1 MFKPQS
7 DAKKT
12 LATVYSVFFFT
23 ISLAVTPFAQSQP
36 TLLTE
41 YYIHYCQVYPDE
53 CPSYP
58 GSRPSLNPPQIV
70 TRENVTSGNPDSGYR
85 IDLYAEFS
93 PTPTNTFSYLRIF
106 AEGSASISGTIGS
119 GPSCIN
125 PILPVPLITGST
137 SQRNTIWFEGGSTCG
152 DNGTSPEVLGE
163 WAFNDTFRFGE
174 PVRKLAA
181 DGSAYDASPMTQ
193 RRNGQPWLTL
203 YWGYKLGL
211 VESQFDWDA
220 TALSVLPAFK
230 GWRRYAPKSEEIM
243 LLKLPPPIVEGEVT
257 EYVNTENFPNDP
269 GGHYYYASNDETRA
283 ILDSGRPGKWFRTG
297 KGFKHGGYVSVCR
310 FYGSVSP
317 GPNSHFYTA
326 SDNECSV
333 LKSLEAK
340 PMPSNKQQFNFE
352 GVAFYANVPI
362 PSKAAGQPATCPT
375 QSIPLYR
382 AYNAAWGP
390 SGKKNYDSNH
400 RFSTSRADI
409 DAVVA
414 KGWNDEGMVMCVPA

>member
-1 MFKPQS
+1 MLKNTLTFVLFSLLGLTGQS
-7 DAKKT
+7 
-12 LATVYSVFFFT
+12 
-23 ISLAVTPFAQSQP
+23 VTAQSL
-36 TLLTE
+36 TLEE
-41 YYIHYCQVYPDE
+41 YFIHYCRVVPDD
-53 CPSYP
+53 CRYYP
-58 GSRPSLNPPQIV
+58 GSRPGRYLPEVVLRRDVSSELPSQDRRIETAASFLEGESAPASL
-70 TRENVTSGNPDSGYR
+70 
-85 IDLYAEFS
+85 LY
-93 PTPTNTFSYLRIF
+93 IF
-106 AEGSASISGTIGS
+106 AEGGGSADVTQCSPIPIPTPLTTIGATTVRQTTW
-119 GPSCIN
+119 I
-125 PILPVPLITGST
+125 
-137 SQRNTIWFEGGSTCG
+137 EGGGGCA
-152 DNGTSPEVLGE
+152 NVGTSPEIRGTWE
-163 WAFNDTFRFGE
+163 FQDTFKFNGPLR
-174 PVRKLAA
+174 RQAS
-181 DGSAYDASPMTQ
+181 DGSFYDAASVTQ
-193 RRNGQPWLTL
+193 TRNGQPWLTL
-203 YWGYKLGL
+203 FWGYKLGL

-220 TALSVLPAFK
+220 AALSALPEFK
-230 GWRRYAPKSEEIM
+230 NWLRYAPKSEEIM

-297 KGFKHGGYVSVCR
+297 KGFKHGGYISVCR

-333 LKSLEAK
+333 LKSIEVK

>member
-1 MFKPQS
+1 MALGLGSACVAQAQDMLDVYYPATIRVSKPI
-7 DAKKT
+7 T
-12 LATVYSVFFFT
+12 FLAYK
-23 ISLAVTPFAQSQP
+23 
-36 TLLTE
+36 
-41 YYIHYCQVYPDE
+41 
-53 CPSYP
+53 
-58 GSRPSLNPPQIV
+58 
-70 TRENVTSGNPDSGYR
+70 
-85 IDLYAEFS
+85 
-93 PTPTNTFSYLRIF
+93 SYLR
-106 AEGSASISGTIGS
+106 A
-119 GPSCIN
+119 N
-125 PILPVPLITGST
+125 PLPRDLYEVPGVFTAV
-137 SQRNTIWFEGGSTCG
+137 
-152 DNGTSPEVLGE
+152 TSPEAGARLSYRFLGE
-163 WAFNDTFRFGE
+163 EHAPGGTCAVINLPSVLHAGLVAPRQTTWQDYVPCGYDDTGTPPAPGKLWSFSDTFAFNA
-174 PVRKLAA
+174 PVRRKTW
-181 DGSAYDASPMTQ
+181 DGMEFEASPMVQ
-193 RRNGQPWLTL
+193 RRNSEPWHTT
-203 YWGYKLGL
+203 YWAYRLGL
-211 VESQFDWDA
+211 VEVKFEWDPA
-220 TALSVLPAFK
+220 RLSTLPAFS
-230 GWRRYAPKSEEIM
+230 GWPRYSPEKNEFM
-243 LLKLPPPIVEGEVT
+243 LITLPPPIVEGEVT

-283 ILDSGRPGKWFRTG
+283 ILDSGRPGKWVRTG
-297 KGFKHGGYVSVCR
+297 KRFKHGGYVSVCR

-333 LKSLEAK
+333 LKSIEAK
-340 PMPSNKQQFNFE
+340 PMPRNKQQFNFE

>member
-1 MFKPQS
+1 VSVSPLPSARLNYQY
-7 DAKKT
+7 
-12 LATVYSVFFFT
+12 LYSENQFGGTCVVISLPAT
-23 ISLAVTPFAQSQP
+23 ISSNFVVTRTTVWQDKVPCDYVDVTIPEA
-36 TLLTE
+36 
-41 YYIHYCQVYPDE
+41 
-53 CPSYP
+53 P
-58 GSRPSLNPPQIV
+58 GSKWS
-70 TRENVTSGNPDSGYR
+70 
-85 IDLYAEFS
+85 FS
-93 PTPTNTFSYLRIF
+93 DTF
-106 AEGSASISGTIGS
+106 
-119 GPSCIN
+119 
-125 PILPVPLITGST
+125 
-137 SQRNTIWFEGGSTCG
+137 
-152 DNGTSPEVLGE
+152 
-163 WAFNDTFRFGE
+163 AFNTPIR
-174 PVRKLAA
+174 RKTW
-181 DGSAYDASPMTQ
+181 DGIEFEASPMVQT
-193 RRNGQPWLTL
+193 RNGEPWLTT
-203 YWGYKLGL
+203 YWAYRLGL
-211 VESQFDWDA
+211 VESKFDWNPA
-220 TALSVLPAFK
+220 RLTTLPAFS
-230 GWRRYAPKSEEIM
+230 GWPRYATDGEEFM
-243 LLKLPPPIVEGEVT
+243 LITLPPPIVEGEVT

-283 ILDSGRPGKWFRTG
+283 ILDSGRPGKWVRTG

-333 LKSLEAK
+333 LKSIEAK

-362 PSKAAGQPATCPT
+362 PSKAAGQRATCPT

-414 KGWNDEGMVMCVPA
+414 KGWNDEGMVMCVPDASLVCTFDCPPASKN